1 MNLKWLL
8 MQIQNINKRYEES
21 FKLSGENFNIFNVLN
36 LTSKELIHSKMIA
49 MLLDPMAEHRMG
61 DIFLNNFLNILKSR
75 KIIVNEFFDTI
86 IETEKVFN
94 NGQIDIL
101 ITSKNKNQIII
112 ENKIYARDQSSQL
125 LRYHDYNKNATLL
138 YLTLDGH
145 NANEI
150 STHGLLKEGQDYQC
164 ISYQRDI
171 LEWLEICKKD
181 TIDIPFLREVVNQYI
196 ILIKQLTGQARS
208 KKMEKEIIELV
219 AKDADTIS
227 SFFNIRS
234 INSDEVAKYVIKT
247 KCIPCLE
254 ELAKKYQLELLP
266 VEDDYFKEEW
276 GFYFKKTTWKN
287 TQIVFPFGD
296 RLKDLW
302 YAIAIFGEDKSKD
315 LELYL
320 KNYANYKHHDTWCL
334 YKEMEKYKNWT
345 DKDVIMKLCLHDN
358 DVILTMEDKIK
369 ELLKIIEGRIDL

>member
-1 MNLKWLL
+1 